1 MYDDIEVEI
10 SRRYLNRVT
19 EILNEPIVMLG
30 GWAVYLTV
38 NDGYKDLTGR
48 EYIGSRDIDLGFHID
63 ENSES
68 KDLGSVIKI
77 LTEELGFSPV
87 SFRLFK
93 EIDRET
99 GMELDPETARKT
111 PSYNI
116 FPIFVDL
123 IVDNIPNNF
132 RERYGFNPVDEPLLR
147 ELFES
152 ESKRSIVEFLGK
164 LVWLPSPNVLLATKI
179 KSYPS
184 RDKEHKQIKDICD
197 ITSLLL
203 FSENWDRNSIIDLVG
218 KDIFKRFEEKIKEEN
233 LAEISRILNLDID
246 LIKNVFD
253 RFLK

>member
-68 KDLGSVIKI
+68 KNLRSVIKI
-77 LTEELGFSPV
+77 LTEELGFSPL

-184 RDKEHKQIKDICD
+184 RDKDHKRIKDMCD

-203 FSENWDRNSIIDLVG
+203 FSRGWVKTSVSNLVGEDVFGKFRNTINEGDLV
-218 KDIFKRFEEKIKEEN
+218 ES
-233 LAEISRILNLDID
+233 SRILDLDINLVKNAIKR
-246 LIKNVFD
+246 LIE
-253 RFLK
+253 

>member
-1 MYDDIEVEI
+1 
-10 SRRYLNRVT
+10 
-19 EILNEPIVMLG
+19 
-30 GWAVYLTV
+30 
-38 NDGYKDLTGR
+38 
-48 EYIGSRDIDLGFHID
+48 
-63 ENSES
+63 
-68 KDLGSVIKI
+68 
-77 LTEELGFSPV
+77 
-87 SFRLFK
+87 
-93 EIDRET
+93 
-99 GMELDPETARKT
+99 MELDPETARKT

-184 RDKEHKQIKDICD
+184 RDKDHKRIKDMCD

-203 FSENWDRNSIIDLVG
+203 FSRGWVKTSVSNLVGEDVFGKFRNTINEGDLV
-218 KDIFKRFEEKIKEEN
+218 ES
-233 LAEISRILNLDID
+233 SRILDLDINLVKNAIKR
-246 LIKNVFD
+246 LIE
-253 RFLK
+253 